1 MEIFDCPQDCAECP
15 YRVCPYIGAD
25 DDFSLGAGLTCED

>member
-15 YRVCPYIGAD
+15 YQICPYTGYD
-25 DDFSLGAGLTCED
+25 DITLGAGLTCEE

>member
-15 YRVCPYIGAD
+15 YMICPYVGD
-25 DDFSLGAGLTCED
+25 EDFSLGAGLTCED